1 MEWFTNL
8 LKEGFDTLSK
18 LASSL
23 KDAFTELESTF
34 TDWKQKVESTK
45 VTVRIDNEVLW
56 ESEALYKLSLIAG
69 KVWTDMFSETKNALL
84 INDTSLEADIIV
96 CIKQYDK
103 GLDIVLISRLLKSE
117 PDQDI
122 LSKIKKT
129 WDEINHEIDEILGK
143 EESMKISGNQS
154 RSNDTMQVIF
164 LGRFYAVKIQPI
176 FKAVL
181 FKKVIMSLKWIWNE
195 CKDFLAYL
203 RGVFLRWEK
212 IIPLTSYRK

>member
-1 MEWFTNL
+1 MSNKKTSIMEWFTNL

-181 FKKVIMSLKWIWNE
+181 FKKVIMSLK
-195 CKDFLAYL
+195 
-203 RGVFLRWEK
+203 
-212 IIPLTSYRK
+212 

>member
-56 ESEALYKLSLIAG
+56 ESEALYKFSLIAG

-143 EESMKISGNQS
+143 EESMKISGDQS
-154 RSNDTMQVIF
+154 KSNDTVQVIF
-164 LGRFYAVKIQPI
+164 LSRFYAVKIRPI

-181 FKKVIMSLKWIWNE
+181 FKKVIMSLK
-195 CKDFLAYL
+195 
-203 RGVFLRWEK
+203 
-212 IIPLTSYRK
+212 

>member
-181 FKKVIMSLKWIWNE
+181 FKKVIMSLK
-195 CKDFLAYL
+195 
-203 RGVFLRWEK
+203 
-212 IIPLTSYRK
+212 

>member
-56 ESEALYKLSLIAG
+56 ESEALYKFSLIAG

-143 EESMKISGNQS
+143 EESMKISGDQS
-154 RSNDTMQVIF
+154 KSNDTVQVIF
-164 LGRFYAVKIQPI
+164 LSRFYAVKIRPI

-195 CKDFLAYL
+195 FKDFLAYV
-203 RGVFLRWEK
+203 RGFFLRWEK
-212 IIPLTSYRK
+212 NHTIDFL